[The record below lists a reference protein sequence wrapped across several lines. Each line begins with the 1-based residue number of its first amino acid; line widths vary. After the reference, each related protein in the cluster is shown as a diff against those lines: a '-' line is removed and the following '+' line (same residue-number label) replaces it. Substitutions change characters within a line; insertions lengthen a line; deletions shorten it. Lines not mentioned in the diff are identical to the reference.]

1 MSCMKKSTVI
11 EIICCLLIFLFTY
24 TGLSKL
30 LNHELFHNQLIVFPL
45 IKYAEPLLSWALPVT
60 ELIVALLL
68 FIQKFRLAA
77 LYATLVLLTAF
88 TVYLI
93 VIIVFGIS
101 LPCSCGG
108 IIQYLSWK
116 AHVVFNLFF
125 IAVTVIGIVLQSNL
139 NTNFFQISKF
149 QSS

>member
-1 MSCMKKSTVI
+1 MKKSIVI
-11 EIICCLLIFLFTY
+11 EIICGLLILLFTY

-30 LNHELFHNQLIVFPL
+30 YNHELFHSQLIVFPL
-45 IKYAEPLLSWALPVT
+45 IKYAEPLLSWVLPVT

-68 FIQKFRLAA
+68 FTQKLRLAA
-77 LYATLVLLTAF
+77 LYITLVLLIAF

-93 VIIVFGIS
+93 VMILFDIN

-125 IAVTVIGIVLQSNL
+125 IAVTVIGIALQKNIKAD
-139 NTNFFQISKF
+139 FFQIPKI